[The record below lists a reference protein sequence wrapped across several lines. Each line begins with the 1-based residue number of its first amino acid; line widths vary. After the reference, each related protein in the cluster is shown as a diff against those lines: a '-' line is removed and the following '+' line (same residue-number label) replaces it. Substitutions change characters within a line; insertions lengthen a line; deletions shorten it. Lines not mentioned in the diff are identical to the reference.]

1 MNRFTFIDELWYRW
15 AIGLVGATIGCL
27 TVLGLLGLLVYL
39 DVFSTS
45 LARITGVGA
54 IAGALVGVS
63 APALVLH
70 AIEAAMWLLAGLFGA
85 MGNIDI
91 ETPPRQPRWL
101 LVAFFFGIV
110 YLFIL
115 ALL

>member
-1 MNRFTFIDELWYRW
+1 MNRFTFVDELWNRC

-63 APALVLH
+63 APALVFH

-85 MGNIDI
+85 MGNVDI
-91 ETPPRQPRWL
+91 ETLPRQPRWL